1 MGSNRW
7 LAQETE
13 RLISLTLE
21 GEVGRNTAIVD
32 CVVNGL
38 DPSRNSSEITLGPCD
53 GHDPRRA
60 TTTVQ
65 TLGSPWQFLVLK
77 KVDELSYGII
87 LGTLRFSRPR
97 LDETAEGDR
106 AMLFS
111 GVQWSKIVG
120 TFPSA
125 LFISCGLGTML
136 HKRVLP

>member
-1 MGSNRW
+1 M
-7 LAQETE
+7 
-13 RLISLTLE
+13 
-21 GEVGRNTAIVD
+21 GRNTAIVD

-38 DPSRNSSEITLGPCD
+38 DPSRDSCEITLGPCD
-53 GHDPRRA
+53 GHDPRR
-60 TTTVQ
+60 TTTIVGAFGL
-65 TLGSPWQFLVLK
+65 TLAILGPQKSS
-77 KVDELSYGII
+77 ELSYGII
-87 LGTLRFSRPR
+87 LGTLRFSRPQ